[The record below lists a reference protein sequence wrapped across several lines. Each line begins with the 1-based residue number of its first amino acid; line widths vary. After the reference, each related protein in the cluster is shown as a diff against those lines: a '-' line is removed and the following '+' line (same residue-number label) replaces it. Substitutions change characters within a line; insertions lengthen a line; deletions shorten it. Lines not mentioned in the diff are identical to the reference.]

1 MLRLAF
7 VAPRGRMLGL
17 WTVLLAVGCGGS
29 VSVGLAM
36 DGAILTL
43 LLLGGSMLAM
53 RLREVAAYW

>member
-1 MLRLAF
+1 
-7 VAPRGRMLGL
+7 MLGL
-17 WTVLLAVGCGGS
+17 RTVLLAVGCGGS